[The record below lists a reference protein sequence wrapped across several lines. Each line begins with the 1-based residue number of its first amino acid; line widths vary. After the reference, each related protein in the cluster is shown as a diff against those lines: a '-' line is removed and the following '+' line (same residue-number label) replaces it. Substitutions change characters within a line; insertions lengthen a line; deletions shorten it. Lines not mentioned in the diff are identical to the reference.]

1 MTPVLVTL
9 FIASVFVAVTTLV
22 VGIFFVAASHLTNAN
37 MPASRSFFSGFA
49 VAVVC
54 GGVYGGVLRLMDD
67 TTQPVLNAAFFA
79 AALAGAATAF
89 VVVMKTFD
97 VEMRKVPVVWLM
109 AIIALLPLMYLQR
122 TTGNEFR
129 EAQGFFRGYE
139 SIWSMNLPDPPDAM
153 STPERAVAY
162 YNVQYAMLRRAN
174 EDDGMG
180 KILTTASH
188 RDLHWFNQQY
198 EVIMTKLGEGDVIG
212 ATKIIT
218 SPHAR
223 KGMALGALVRPIVGE
238 IKEVVRVGGNDAL
251 VQMDS
256 GQLVHLTREGRNWKI
271 RDWLGMRTHMMND
284 LRPLK
289 EREPRLMAREDELWY
304 ANEAEAYNQSLRQL
318 CETAGLAYAPFNPNL
333 GMEEDTRP
341 GMALLGGTRRPGSEP
356 ENPALA
362 GAAPGTLVDLSAQPT
377 PAPAPV
383 AQAAP
388 TQPGPTPAMTPLP
401 QTPPP
406 VVAQVPP
413 PASEAAM
420 LAPPDPQQER
430 PTLIGVQAARD
441 AVDISNQQAAMRA
454 DVDPTVAGMTEQ
466 PGQPHAVPQAGPG
479 PLVID
484 PQDVPAM
491 SMMMPVFTPTPQPV
505 VIPNAPVEPLWV
517 RYSSFMTKLDEND
530 PAALT
535 DLRMMVTNDD
545 FQWFDANAELM
556 AAILTPD
563 VQYSDPAQA
572 RMVAL
577 RALARNMPPNVEGA
591 PQARTPPTGFGVA
604 RIRATGPAS
613 EREEYFTPLVQEN
626 GRWVMARFFFARD
639 FVWTPLLSMYKQQ
652 KNIAPGPDEQ
662 LYRSAGLAPF
672 QDKARQALQIGGFAT
687 K

>member
-1 MTPVLVTL
+1 MTPILVTL
-9 FIASVFVAVTTLV
+9 AISAAFVAAATLV
-22 VGIFFVAASHLTNAN
+22 VGLFFLAASQLTNAN
-37 MPASRSFFSGFA
+37 MPASRSFFSGLA

-54 GGVYGGVLRLMDD
+54 GGVYGVVLRLMDD
-67 TTQPVLNAAFFA
+67 TTQPVLNVAFYA

-109 AIIALLPLMYLQR
+109 AVIALLPLMYLQR
-122 TTGNEFR
+122 TAGNEFR
-129 EAQGFFRGYE
+129 EAQGFFRGFE
-139 SIWSMNLPDPPDAM
+139 RTWSMNMPDPPDAM

-162 YNVQYAMLRRAN
+162 YNAQYAKLRRAN
-174 EDDGMG
+174 EDEGMG

-212 ATKIIT
+212 KTKIIT

-223 KGMALGALVRPIVGE
+223 KVMALGALVRPIVGE
-238 IKEVVRVGGNDAL
+238 IRDAHTSGKDAL
-251 VQMDS
+251 VRMDS
-256 GQLVHLTREGRNWKI
+256 GQLVHLTREGPNWKI
-271 RDWLGMRTHMMND
+271 RDWLGMRTHMMNE

-289 EREPRLMAREDELWY
+289 ERDAKLMAQEDEVWY
-304 ANEAEAYNQSLRQL
+304 ATGAEAYNQSLREL
-318 CETAGLAYAPFNPNL
+318 CQATGVEYTPFNPTL

-341 GMALLGGTRRPGSEP
+341 GMALLGGGRRSGEP

-377 PAPAPV
+377 PTPG
-383 AQAAP
+383 AQP
-388 TQPGPTPAMTPLP
+388 PPQPIPTPVVTPLP

-406 VVAQVPP
+406 VVVAQAPP
-413 PASEAAM
+413 VNPEMAM
-420 LAPPDPQQER
+420 LAPPEPGQER
-430 PTLIGVQAARD
+430 PTLIGIQGARD
-441 AVDISNQQAAMRA
+441 AVDASNQQAAMRA
-454 DVDPTVAGMTEQ
+454 ETDPSAAGMPEQ
-466 PGQPHAVPQAGPG
+466 PGHAAPAHPG

-484 PQDVPAM
+484 PQAVPAM
-491 SMMMPVFTPTPQPV
+491 SMVMPMFTPTPQPV

-517 RYSSFMTKLDEND
+517 RYGSFMTRLGEND
-530 PAALT
+530 PAVLT
-535 DLRMMVTNDD
+535 DLRKMITNDD
-545 FQWFDANAELM
+545 YQWFEGNAELM

-577 RALARNMPPNVEGA
+577 RALARNMPPNVEGP

-604 RIRATGPAS
+604 RIRATGPGG

-639 FVWTPLLSMYKQQ
+639 FVWIPLLSMYKQQ
-652 KNIAPGPDEQ
+652 HNIPPGPDEMI
-662 LYRSAGLAPF
+662 YRSAGLAPF
-672 QDKARQALQIGGFAT
+672 QDKARQALHIGGFAT
-687 K
+687 R